1 MAPAG
6 NEGDEIDIA
15 VSDDENQ
22 DTADGMQPLDESED
36 SGASLSVP
44 NGVDTSE
51 ASEDGAEVTPEAV
64 SASEERGAHGHSSP
78 NELEEEEDDAPPSLP
93 ESTSTANA
101 STVPEPGANGASEHR
116 STSPTPAEQSNP
128 SQLGA
133 TKGSTV
139 DEMEEEGDDDTQ
151 PSYSGKAPAAV
162 MYLNGGGDVASADD
176 VDVSSP
182 DADC

>member
-1 MAPAG
+1 MPH
-6 NEGDEIDIA
+6 
-15 VSDDENQ
+15 
-22 DTADGMQPLDESED
+22 LDESED
-36 SGASLSVP
+36 IGTSLSAP
-44 NGVDTSE
+44 NGADTSE

-64 SASEERGAHGHSSP
+64 SASEERGSHGHSSP
-78 NELEEEEDDAPPSLP
+78 NELEEEDDDAPPSLP
-93 ESTSTANA
+93 ESTSTADA
-101 STVPEPGANGASEHR
+101 PTVPEPGANGASERR

-128 SQLGA
+128 SQLAA

-162 MYLNGGGDVASADD
+162 MYLNGGGDTASEND
-176 VDVSSP
+176 VDVTSP